1 MIASAPNAP
10 RTRPNG
16 FIIVAVLWILAALA
30 TLVSIYAIYVRDT
43 ADQFTA
49 HVDRLQSQALVSAA
63 IELTAYQLTSTTAQS
78 RPTHGAFNIR
88 IGKAN
93 VSVAFQ
99 SEDARIDLNTAPK
112 ELLAGLFVALDV
124 DPERAANYAD
134 RIVLWRTPPKDQSV
148 ALVGQA
154 SETNNNAARAARFFH
169 VDELLLVPRLPAEVT
184 ERALPL
190 VTVYSGRRQVN
201 VFEAAPE
208 VLAAVPGMNKERL
221 DAVLAKRQVLT
232 NGQALSQLL
241 GPAQN
246 FVTTEASS
254 AYRVTIQI
262 ARDNGRKSISEVT
275 ILPFDDGPDPYAI
288 LSWQDELEAPAK
300 VGLRMVSR

>member
-1 MIASAPNAP
+1 MIASAPTAP

-43 ADQFTA
+43 AEQFTA
-49 HVDRLQSQALVSAA
+49 HEDRLQSQALVSAA

-78 RPTHGAFNIR
+78 RPSHGAFNFR

-93 VSVAFQ
+93 VSVTFQ
-99 SEDARIDLNTAPK
+99 SEAARIDLNVASK
-112 ELLAGLFVALDV
+112 ELLAGLFTTLDV
-124 DPERAANYAD
+124 NPDRAANYAD
-134 RIVLWRTPPKDQSV
+134 RIVLWRTPPKDQNSN
-148 ALVGQA
+148 LVGQA
-154 SETNNNAARAARFFH
+154 SNTNINAARAARFFH
-169 VDELLLVPRLPAEVT
+169 VDELLLVPGLPIEVAEQ
-184 ERALPL
+184 ALPF

-201 VFEAAPE
+201 VFEAAPA
-208 VLAAVPGMNKERL
+208 VLAALPGMNKERL

-232 NGQALSQLL
+232 DGQALSQLL

-254 AYRVTIQI
+254 SYRVTIQV
-262 ARDNGRKSISEVT
+262 AYDNGHKVGSEVI
-275 ILPFDDGPDPYAI
+275 ILPFDEGPEPYAI
-288 LSWQDELEAPAK
+288 LSWQDELAPLTAEP
-300 VGLRMVSR
+300 LRMVSR